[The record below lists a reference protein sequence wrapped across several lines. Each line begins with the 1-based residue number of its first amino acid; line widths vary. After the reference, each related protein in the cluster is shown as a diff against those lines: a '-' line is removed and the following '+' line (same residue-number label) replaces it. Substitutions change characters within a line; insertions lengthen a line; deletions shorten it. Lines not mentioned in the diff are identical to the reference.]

1 MPAGARNVGAVSLTA
16 LKKRA
21 EDESPEAEEAR
32 ARRKV
37 EIAKQIAQRETIEQR
52 DALLG
57 LGLSHP
63 YAALQR
69 VEIKGMQRLAEL
81 EHHVIG
87 GIYHRIDRP
96 DASTAQSLDH
106 IKWGRSGDINISDD
120 APQITRAI
128 S

>member
-1 MPAGARNVGAVSLTA
+1 MFGHLSNALVAQLALTA
-16 LKKRA
+16 A
-21 EDESPEAEEAR
+21 ASAY
-32 ARRKV
+32 V
-37 EIAKQIAQRETIEQR
+37 EQR
-52 DALLG
+52 DALIG
-57 LGLSHP
+57 LGLSYP

-87 GIYHRIDRP
+87 DIYHRIDRP

-106 IKWGRSGDINISDD
+106 VKWGRSGDINISDD